1 MTGEKE
7 LGKFHVGSEFVFD
20 IDLPPSS
27 SVVCVEYLLLS
38 QVEQSV
44 LLPRENLPAG
54 QGVTPVR
61 SDVGLKPG
69 DAVLHTNGPATSLYW
84 PSPSH
89 CLHVKPSSE

>member
-1 MTGEKE
+1 MLEAK
-7 LGKFHVGSEFVFD
+7 LYAFD

-27 SVVCVEYLLLS
+27 SVVSVEYLLLS

-61 SDVGLKPG
+61 SDVGLKPAG
-69 DAVLHTNGPATSLYW
+69 VDLQEEAPLTSLYC

-89 CLHVKPSSE
+89 CLQV